1 MLKSQV
7 LDKGFIEVV
16 DSLGDD
22 LTVVNSA
29 RVSFGKRK
37 TKFDK
42 SDEIVLPK
50 TMLGMRYQV
59 GMFLSLT
66 FIIRVFGENRV
77 MITNRQVKVYWMIY
91 NRLE

>member
-1 MLKSQV
+1 MIQNV

-37 TKFDK
+37 KKWDK
-42 SDEIVLPK
+42 SDEKLV
-50 TMLGMRYQV
+50 R
-59 GMFLSLT
+59 FLAKYKHYSDIYKFNFTSRHQSSL
-66 FIIRVFGENRV
+66 
-77 MITNRQVKVYWMIY
+77 
-91 NRLE
+91 